1 MAVNYE
7 NKLPVSKPSF
17 LKINF
22 FVAHGGTQWGVE
34 RNSRGVW
41 DQDQRN
47 GKGLTHTKLMYV
59 LV

>member
-1 MAVNYE
+1 MKISYLLAD
-7 NKLPVSKPSF
+7 LPF
-17 LKINF
+17 LKYNF